1 MAEREAD
8 GGYTPT
14 STDRII
20 RSRRGLPSG
29 RAVAGALLVTVAAV
43 GAFAAASRGGDGPNH
58 QYLVLTRRVEAGTP
72 IGSADVTLEPMQ
84 LPPASAANT
93 AESLAAVAG
102 ATAIHDLAA
111 GDVLSVHDLVPAP
124 SIDGEPLGAIHELAL
139 AVPRERIAARTTI
152 GDRVTVLATLTDR
165 DGSVTVV
172 AVEDAMVLGWT
183 DTEGLSG
190 EGVLTLALHEAD
202 TVGALA
208 HLALLGDI
216 TVVRTTRAIS
226 DEYPA
231 YFAGP
236 ETAALLGPLA
246 GSASQPATPHLPEH
260 PADDSDLAEP
270 SLNESRSDP

>member
-1 MAEREAD
+1 MAEPAAD

-14 STDRII
+14 STDRTIQP
-20 RSRRGLPSG
+20 RRGLPSG

-43 GAFAAASRGGDGPNH
+43 GAFAAASRAGDGPSH

-72 IGSADVTLEPMQ
+72 IGSADVRLEPMQ
-84 LPPASAANT
+84 LPPASAANA

-102 ATAIHDLAA
+102 ATATHDLAA

-124 SIDGEPLGAIHELAL
+124 SIDGKPLGAIHELAL
-139 AVPRERIAARTTI
+139 AVPHERIAARTAT

-172 AVEDAMVLGWT
+172 AVEDATVLGWT
-183 DTEGLSG
+183 AAEGLSG
-190 EGVLTLALHEAD
+190 DGVLTLALHSAD
-202 TVGALA
+202 RVGTLA

-216 TVVRTTRAIS
+216 TVVRTTRAIA

-231 YFAGP
+231 YFTGP
-236 ETAALLGPLA
+236 ETAALLDPGNESQAAPQPLP
-246 GSASQPATPHLPEH
+246 QYPATDSHLI
-260 PADDSDLAEP
+260 EP
-270 SLNESRSDP
+270 SLEASRSVP